1 MVKVAIFAS
10 GKGSNANNIC
20 EFFKNSQVASI
31 DLIVSDNPKAG
42 AQLIADKFNI
52 SLLELDS
59 TLTSNSALLL
69 SNLQLH
75 KIDFI
80 VLAGYLKLIPKLL
93 IESFPKRIIN
103 IHPALL
109 PYFGGKGM
117 YGMNVHNA
125 VSSSGA
131 TETGI
136 TVHFVDENYDEGAII
151 FQSKIAIMPN
161 EDASIIAQ
169 KINQLELECYP
180 EILLNTIER
189 YISKNHNSD

>member
-42 AQLIADKFNI
+42 AQSIADKFNI
-52 SLLELDS
+52 ALLELDPKM
-59 TLTSNSALLL
+59 TSNSTVLLN
-69 SNLQLH
+69 NLREH

-93 IESFPKRIIN
+93 IEGFPRRIIN

-109 PYFGGKGM
+109 PSFGGKGM

-125 VSSSGA
+125 VSGSGV

-136 TVHFVDENYDEGAII
+136 TIHFVDENYDEGAII
-151 FQSKIAIMPN
+151 FQSKIEIKPR
-161 EDASIIAQ
+161 EDSSIIAQ
-169 KINQLELECYP
+169 KINQQELECYP
-180 EILLNTIER
+180 KIILNTIER
-189 YISKNHNSD
+189 QTSKNHNND

>member
-42 AQLIADKFNI
+42 AQSIADKFNI
-52 SLLELDS
+52 ALLELDPKM
-59 TLTSNSALLL
+59 TSNSTVLLN
-69 SNLQLH
+69 NLREH

-93 IESFPKRIIN
+93 IEGFPRRIIN

-109 PYFGGKGM
+109 PSFGGKGM

-125 VSSSGA
+125 VSISGVN
-131 TETGI
+131 ETGI
-136 TVHFVDENYDEGAII
+136 TIHFVDENYDEGAII
-151 FQSKIAIMPN
+151 FQSKIEIKPH
-161 EDASIIAQ
+161 EDSSIIAQ
-169 KINQLELECYP
+169 KINQQELECYP
-180 EILLNTIER
+180 KIILNTIER
-189 YISKNHNSD
+189 QTSKNHNND

>member
-42 AQLIADKFNI
+42 AQSIADKFNI
-52 SLLELDS
+52 ALLELDPKM
-59 TLTSNSALLL
+59 TSNSTVLLN
-69 SNLQLH
+69 NLRKH

-93 IESFPKRIIN
+93 IEGFPRRIIN

-109 PYFGGKGM
+109 PSFGGKGM

-125 VSSSGA
+125 VSSSGV

-136 TVHFVDENYDEGAII
+136 TIHFVDENYDEGAII
-151 FQSKIAIMPN
+151 FQSKIEIKPR
-161 EDASIIAQ
+161 EDSSIIAQ
-169 KINQLELECYP
+169 KINQQELECYP
-180 EILLNTIER
+180 KIILNTIER
-189 YISKNHNSD
+189 QTSKNHNND